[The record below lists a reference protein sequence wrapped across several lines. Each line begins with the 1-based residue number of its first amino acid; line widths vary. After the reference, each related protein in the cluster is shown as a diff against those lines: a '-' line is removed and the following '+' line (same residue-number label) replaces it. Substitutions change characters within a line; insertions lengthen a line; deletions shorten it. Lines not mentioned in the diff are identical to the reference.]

1 MENSGKSRSLY
12 CKRERKHSH
21 ENLENHSRPYRRRP
35 CYRRDCRHSLGMRQ
49 EVSCPGKRAGN
60 SPGFRRRRG
69 KNRRPIPGGIPS
81 QQSGGFLAYR
91 AGWWLCGGYK
101 CFAKLVL
108 REVSRILGME
118 KAGIA
123 PGLFYSLWGSMRG
136 REAPRRFFTLQTALW
151 LWPCGPQS
159 SHQRGS
165 GTRRRST
172 GCRRRP

>member
-35 CYRRDCRHSLGMRQ
+35 CYRWDCRHSLGMRQ

-60 SPGFRRRRG
+60 SPGLRRRRSQ
-69 KNRRPIPGGIPS
+69 NRRPSPGEIPS
-81 QQSGGFLAYR
+81 QQSGGFLACR

-108 REVSRILGME
+108 REVSMILGME
-118 KAGIA
+118 KAGKRGFPAFVCYGWPVRWQRTVTRSA
-123 PGLFYSLWGSMRG
+123 PSRVQVKRVRAQPPSSISSTAVAG
-136 REAPRRFFTLQTALW
+136 RL
-151 LWPCGPQS
+151 
-159 SHQRGS
+159 
-165 GTRRRST
+165 ST
-172 GCRRRP
+172 WDTV